1 MFDTIIRGGAVVD
14 GRGGAPFTADIGIKN
29 GRIAE
34 VGKVT
39 APAAR
44 EIDAEGAVVTP
55 GFIDV
60 TRKCPSLVAHLHP
73 GDPIH
78 VLNLA
83 REGHEGLLEYAVTLR
98 DARGQELELRLSDLM
113 RNHMRRS
120 RKGGGQCRLFG
131 YLRISA

>member
-78 VLNLA
+78 VLNLGA
-83 REGHEGLLEYAVTLR
+83 RAMRASWNTPSRFVTLG
-98 DARGQELELRLSDLM
+98 DKSLS
-113 RNHMRRS
+113 
-120 RKGGGQCRLFG
+120 
-131 YLRISA
+131 YA